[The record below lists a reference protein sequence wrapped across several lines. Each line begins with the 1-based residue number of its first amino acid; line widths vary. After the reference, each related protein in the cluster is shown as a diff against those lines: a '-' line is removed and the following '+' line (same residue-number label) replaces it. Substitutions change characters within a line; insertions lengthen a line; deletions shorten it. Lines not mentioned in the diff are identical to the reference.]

1 MMNIAKLE
9 TLNNNDSDNLDDEN
23 LTTVASYCGQ
33 CR

>member
-9 TLNNNDSDNLDDEN
+9 TLNNNSDNLDDEN